1 MKFRLVAAGVLAI
14 VLLGACSDSGAQ
26 RTDGVITS
34 GGSLKVHDLVPGDCL
49 DRPDDDG
56 EEIEKVEAKP
66 CGEAHAEEIF
76 AKVTYTGGDSYPS
89 AKAMEKYATARCDAA
104 FRPYVGKSY
113 AASKLLMT
121 YLAPSEDGLEKD
133 DDRTILCIVTGT
145 APLTKSVKGTK
156 Q

>member
-1 MKFRLVAAGVLAI
+1 MKIRLVATGVLAI
-14 VLLGACSDSGAQ
+14 VLLAACSDSGAE

-34 GGSLKVHDLVPGDCL
+34 GGPLKVHDLVPGDCL
-49 DRPDDDG
+49 DRPDEDA
-56 EEIEKVEAKP
+56 EEIEEVEAVP
-66 CGEAHAEEIF
+66 CEEQHAEEIF
-76 AKVTYTGGDSYPS
+76 AKITYTGGDAYPD

-121 YLAPSEDGLEKD
+121 YLAPSEEGWEKD
-133 DDRTILCIVTGT
+133 KDRTILCIVT
-145 APLTKSVKGTK
+145 ADKPLTKSVKGTK

>member
-14 VLLGACSDSGAQ
+14 VVLTACSDSGAE

-34 GGSLKVHDLVPGDCL
+34 GGSLKVHDLKPGDCL
-49 DRPDDDG
+49 DRPENPA
-56 EEIEKVEAKP
+56 EEIEKVDAVP
-66 CGEAHAEEIF
+66 CEEQHVEEVF
-76 AKVTYTGGDSYPS
+76 AKVTYTGGDAYPD

-121 YLAPSEDGLEKD
+121 YLAPSEEGWEKD
-133 DDRTILCIVTGT
+133 DDRTILCIVT
-145 APLTKSVKGTK
+145 ADKPLTNSVKGSK